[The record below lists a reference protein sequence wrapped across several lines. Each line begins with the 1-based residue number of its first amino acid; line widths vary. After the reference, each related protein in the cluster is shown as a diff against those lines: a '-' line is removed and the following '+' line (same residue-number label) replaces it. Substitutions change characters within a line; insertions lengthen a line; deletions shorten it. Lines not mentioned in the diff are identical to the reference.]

1 MLWKHYY
8 HAASFEEAA
17 ELLSNNLGNSRI
29 IAGGTDL
36 LVEKRNGLKKDIDTL
51 IDISRVSEAGKIWMD
66 DAQVLH
72 LDACVTHSDCVASE
86 LLGKYAKPLVQACHS
101 VGSPQIRN
109 RGTVAGNIVTA
120 SPANDTITPLMGL
133 GAEVHL
139 LSVSGERVVPLNE
152 FYKGVRKTV
161 MRESELVTEI
171 TFKAL
176 SESTKSIFM
185 KHALRNAQAIAL
197 LNCTVI
203 LEVNKDIIKTAKVT
217 LGAVAPVIIHAESA
231 ETALVGKSI
240 SELNFE
246 VVGEAAAAD
255 AAPITDIRS
264 SGEYRTA
271 MVKVLVKRG
280 LRQLFSESQQNLA
293 KPAVLW
299 GQPRNPLHEAPL
311 PDGRKEGWI
320 RCTVNGKKYSKPY
333 QPGMTLLQFLRSTL
347 EMTGSKAGC
356 EEGEC
361 GACTIHMDGAAV
373 LACLT
378 PAERAEGA
386 EITTIEGLAQ
396 GDALHPMQQAFVD
409 EGAVQCGFCTPGFI
423 MSAVKLLEENHHPS
437 QNEIKEAISGNLCR
451 CTGYYK
457 ILSAI
462 EKASQAE

>member
-8 HAASFEEAA
+8 HAASFDEAIK
-17 ELLSNNLGNSRI
+17 LLSTNTANSRI

-36 LVEKRNGLKKDIDTL
+36 LVEKRNGLKRDIDTL
-51 IDISRVSEAGKIWMD
+51 IDISRIPGMGKIWMD
-66 DAQVLH
+66 EEKILH

-120 SPANDTITPLMGL
+120 SPANDTITPLMAL
-133 GAEVHL
+133 DAKVHL
-139 LSVSGERVVPLNE
+139 LSVSGERIVPLNE

-161 MRESELVTEI
+161 MREDELVTEI

-176 SESTKSIFM
+176 GETTKSIFM

-197 LNCTVI
+197 LNCAVI
-203 LEVNKDIIKTAKVT
+203 LEIDNNIISSAKVT
-217 LGAVAPVIIHAESA
+217 LGAVSPTIIHAKTA
-231 ETALVGKSI
+231 ETALAGKNI
-240 SELNFE
+240 FNLDF
-246 VVGEAAAAD
+246 GTIGDAAAVD
-255 AAPITDIRS
+255 ASPITDIRS
-264 SGEYRTA
+264 SREYRTA

-280 LRQLFSESQQNLA
+280 LGRLFSGAQENVA

-299 GQPRNPLHEAPL
+299 GQQRNPLHEAHL
-311 PDGRKEGWI
+311 PVGRKEGWI
-320 RCTVNGKKYSKPY
+320 QCIVNGKQYSKPY
-333 QPGMTLLQFLRSTL
+333 KPGMTLLQFLRSTL

-361 GACTIHMDGAAV
+361 GACTMHLDGAAV

-386 EITTIEGLAQ
+386 EIVTIEGLAKEET
-396 GDALHPMQQAFVD
+396 LHPMQQAFVD

-437 QNEIKEAISGNLCR
+437 QDEIKEAISGNLCR